1 MRRTGRWSCIEI
13 GPSVRRSLGGIVL
26 KPTSEPP
33 AQRKGGFRRNLW
45 RLWRQ
50 LPANQSLIVNRKV
63 QVVVLLL
70 SMLASGVAE
79 AISVA
84 AMIPFLTAL
93 TAPEK
98 LWQSEWLGRLL
109 TAGGITEPAGAV
121 VPVTLG
127 FACLAVL
134 AGVVRIANLWLTG
147 RVLAGLGSDLS
158 CEAYR
163 RALLQP
169 YATHVS
175 RSSSSVI
182 HTVTTQV
189 SRLVHTLLL
198 ALLQLVVSLI
208 VVACLAG
215 TLLALSPWTALV
227 TVSVLAAV
235 YLGLSQATRKSLVQ
249 MSHRRTECGREVVKN
264 VQEGLGGIRDVILGQ
279 SFGAYLQ
286 HYRQHDWPLRQ
297 LTVRENLLNEFP
309 AHAVTAGA
317 FVAMAG
323 LACLLVTTQGGLS
336 EALPSLGLLAMGGQ
350 RMLPAVHVIYYSIGQ
365 IRGSEA
371 DLEGVLAML
380 EAPVDESLMVRHQP
394 APFAESIALDHVS
407 FRYTAD
413 GPDVIRKMSLSID
426 KGTRVAIV
434 GPSGSG
440 KSTLADLLMGLLEPT
455 SGQLLIDGR
464 KVPTLAWQANI
475 AHVPQS
481 IFLADASLAE
491 NIALGIPLEEID
503 RPRLE
508 AAARAAQIG
517 SFIDSLPKGFET
529 TVGERGIRL
538 SGGQRQRIGIARALY
553 KQAPVLVLDEA
564 TSALD
569 DATERAVMET
579 LEGLSRD
586 LTIIMIAHRISTT
599 AYCDRILTVD
609 PTAPENGVRSSFS
622 QTQQ

>member
-1 MRRTGRWSCIEI
+1 
-13 GPSVRRSLGGIVL
+13 
-26 KPTSEPP
+26 
-33 AQRKGGFRRNLW
+33 
-45 RLWRQ
+45 
-50 LPANQSLIVNRKV
+50 
-63 QVVVLLL
+63 
-70 SMLASGVAE
+70 
-79 AISVA
+79 
-84 AMIPFLTAL
+84 
-93 TAPEK
+93 
-98 LWQSEWLGRLL
+98 
-109 TAGGITEPAGAV
+109 
-121 VPVTLG
+121 
-127 FACLAVL
+127 
-134 AGVVRIANLWLTG
+134 
-147 RVLAGLGSDLS
+147 
-158 CEAYR
+158 
-163 RALLQP
+163 
-169 YATHVS
+169 
-175 RSSSSVI
+175 
-182 HTVTTQV
+182 
-189 SRLVHTLLL
+189 
-198 ALLQLVVSLI
+198 
-208 VVACLAG
+208 
-215 TLLALSPWTALV
+215 
-227 TVSVLAAV
+227 
-235 YLGLSQATRKSLVQ
+235 
-249 MSHRRTECGREVVKN
+249 VVKN

-279 SFGAYLQ
+279 SFGAYLR

-350 RMLPAVHVIYYSIGQ
+350 RMLPAVHLIYYSIGQ

-413 GPDVIRKMSLSID
+413 GPDVIRKMSLSIE
-426 KGTRVAIV
+426 KGSRVAIV

-455 SGQLLIDGR
+455 SGHLLIDGQA
-464 KVPTLAWQANI
+464 VSTLAWQANI
-475 AHVPQS
+475 AHVPQV

-491 NIALGIPLEEID
+491 NIALGIPREEVD
-503 RPRLE
+503 RDRLE
-508 AAARAAQIG
+508 AAANAAQIG
-517 SFIDSLPKGFET
+517 SFINSLPYRFET

-579 LEGLSRD
+579 IEGLSRD

-609 PTAPENGVRSSFS
+609 PTAPENGVKSSFS

>member
-1 MRRTGRWSCIEI
+1 M
-13 GPSVRRSLGGIVL
+13 L
-26 KPTSEPP
+26 KPKSEPP
-33 AQRKGGFRRNLW
+33 AQRKSGFRRNLW

-50 LPANQSLIVNRKV
+50 LPANQNLIVNRKV

-79 AISVA
+79 AVSVA
-84 AMIPFLTAL
+84 AMVPFLTAL

-98 LWQSEWLGRLL
+98 LWQSEWLGRALA
-109 TAGGITEPAGAV
+109 AGGWREPADAIF
-121 VPVTLG
+121 PVTIG
-127 FACLAVL
+127 FASLAML
-134 AGVVRIANLWLTG
+134 AGFVRIVNLWLTG
-147 RVLAGLGSDLS
+147 RVLAGIGSDLS

-169 YATHVS
+169 YATHVN
-175 RSSSSVI
+175 RSSSGVI

-189 SRLVHTLLL
+189 WRLVHIVLFYM
-198 ALLQLVVSLI
+198 LQLVVSLLVI
-208 VVACLAG
+208 LCLVA
-215 TLLALSPWTALV
+215 TLLMLSPWTALI
-227 TVSVLAAV
+227 TISLLSAV
-235 YLGLSQATRKSLVQ
+235 YLGLSQWTRRSLVQ
-249 MSHRRTECGREVVKN
+249 MSHRRAECGREVVRN
-264 VQEGLGGIRDVILGQ
+264 VQEGLGGIRDVILSQ
-279 SFGAYLQ
+279 SFGAYLR
-286 HYRQHDWPLRQ
+286 HYRRHDWPLRQ
-297 LTVRENLLNEFP
+297 LSVRENLLNEFP
-309 AHAVTAGA
+309 AYAVAAGA

-323 LACLLVTTQGGLS
+323 LACLLVTTSGGLS
-336 EALPSLGLLAMGGQ
+336 GALPTLGLLAMGGQ
-350 RMLPAVHVIYYSIGQ
+350 RILPAVHMVYFSIGQ

-380 EAPVDESLMVRHQP
+380 ETPVDESLMVRQP
-394 APFAESIALDHVS
+394 PARFASSIALDNVS
-407 FRYTAD
+407 FRYSAD
-413 GPDVIRKMSLSID
+413 GPEVLHQISLSID
-426 KGTRVAIV
+426 KGSRVAIV

-455 SGQLLIDGR
+455 SGQLLIDGQ

-491 NIALGIPLEEID
+491 NIALGIPPEEID

-508 AAARAAQIG
+508 AAAREAQIG
-517 SFIDSLPKGFET
+517 SFIDSLPTGLET

-579 LEGLSRD
+579 LEGLSRE
-586 LTIIMIAHRISTT
+586 LTIIMIAHRLSSLN
-599 AYCDRILTVD
+599 YCDRVIRITQ
-609 PTAPENGVRSSFS
+609 ASIECSSIHGF
-622 QTQQ
+622 T